1 VSSPGRSAGRVT
13 AGSAQGLR
21 LAAPGP
27 GTRPLT
33 DRVKQSLF
41 GALAGMLPGARVL
54 DLFAGSGAAGIE
66 ALSRGAAWCEFVEA
80 DANAAATIRA
90 NLRTTGLGDR
100 ATVHQ
105 SDVVR
110 FLERATDRPATEPGY
125 DLAILDPPYGGAA
138 MLAALEILGRGAVLT
153 PEAIVVAKHFWR
165 DAPPDRIG
173 VLVETRTKRFGETA
187 LAFYGRAT
195 DGPSSDGAT
204 R

>member
-41 GALAGMLPGARVL
+41 GTLAGMLPGARVL

-66 ALSRGAAWCEFVEA
+66 ALSRGAAWCDFVES

-90 NLRTTGLGDR
+90 NLRTTRVGDR
-100 ATVHQ
+100 ASVHQ

-110 FLERATDRPATEPGY
+110 FLARTGEGGATDHGY
-125 DLAILDPPYGGAA
+125 DLAILDPPYGDAA

-173 VLVETRTKRFGETA
+173 VLGKTRTKRFGETA
-187 LAFYGRAT
+187 LTFYGRAT
-195 DGPSSDGAT
+195 DGPSSDDVT
-204 R
+204 T